1 MKRFAYIIL
10 LLIVFSGCDK
20 PRSIRHLT
28 RAVNRSSQIEKENP
42 IKQRNDY
49 LISFT
54 EAKDSTGNTHF
65 IALYTLPKDTSL
77 FFWNISLNMP
87 EKLKFDGKLDSCTV
101 NAFFFKTVTDTVKP
115 PLFSHEYQFKRKQD
129 GFYSI
134 TKKTINH

>member
-1 MKRFAYIIL
+1 MK
-10 LLIVFSGCDK
+10 
-20 PRSIRHLT
+20 
-28 RAVNRSSQIEKENP
+28 NE
-42 IKQRNDY
+42 Y
-49 LISFT
+49 LISFK

-65 IALYTLPKDTSL
+65 TALYTLPKDTSL

-134 TKKTINH
+134 TKKTITH